1 MWCERA
7 VVSCE
12 RPQAAEEADFVDA
25 PAEDV
30 LDVEA
35 AAGFES
41 EDELELVSE
50 DFDSEDDEDDAA
62 EEVLDFV
69 EERESVR

>member
-1 MWCERA
+1 M
-7 VVSCE
+7 
-12 RPQAAEEADFVDA
+12 
-25 PAEDV
+25 

-50 DFDSEDDEDDAA
+50 DFDSEDDEDDVA